1 MNFETILIK
10 KKRKLPM
17 MNTGST
23 YYLILFIG
31 FGATSVQ

>member
-1 MNFETILIK
+1 MNFETNLIK

-17 MNTGST
+17 MNTSST